1 LGRSGRSQFDSETRK
16 EAQTAMHTLIDELE
30 NLLNSAMRMPVGGKL
45 LIDETALRRLVEE
58 MRASLPDELRMG
70 QRIAGERDR
79 ILADARAQARRIIE
93 DAQAQVNARLDEQG
107 VVQAARQ
114 RAREIQAEAEKT
126 ATNLRGETDQY
137 VLNQFS
143 ALESRLIRV
152 LREVQAGQR
161 TLTHEPGDKP
171 GSA

>member
-1 LGRSGRSQFDSETRK
+1 MQ
-16 EAQTAMHTLIDELE
+16 TLIDELE
-30 NLLNSAMRMPVGGKL
+30 NLLNNAKRMPVGGKL
-45 LIDETALRRLVEE
+45 LIDEAALRHLVEE
-58 MRASLPDELRMG
+58 MRAALPDELRVG

-93 DAQAQVNARLDEQG
+93 DAQHQANARVDEQG

-126 ATNLRGETDQY
+126 ATHLREETDQY
-137 VLNQFS
+137 VINQFS

-161 TLTHEPGDKP
+161 TLTQGQGDKP
-171 GSA
+171 GTA

>member
-1 LGRSGRSQFDSETRK
+1 MQ
-16 EAQTAMHTLIDELE
+16 TLIDELE
-30 NLLNSAMRMPVGGKL
+30 NLLNNSMRMPVGGKL
-45 LIDETALRRLVEE
+45 LVDEAALRHIVEE
-58 MRASLPDELRMG
+58 MRAALPDELRVG

-93 DAQAQVNARLDEQG
+93 DAQHQANAKVDEQG

-126 ATNLRGETDQY
+126 AVNLRAETDQY
-137 VLNQFS
+137 VFNQFS

-161 TLTHEPGDKP
+161 YLQHSTDQSN
-171 GSA
+171 GSPAVPDEH

>member
-1 LGRSGRSQFDSETRK
+1 MQ
-16 EAQTAMHTLIDELE
+16 TLIDELE

-45 LIDETALRRLVEE
+45 LIDEATLRRLVEE
-58 MRASLPDELRMG
+58 MRAALPDELRVG

-93 DAQAQVNARLDEQG
+93 DAQLQAHAKLDEQG
-107 VVQAARQ
+107 MVQAARQ

-126 ATNLRGETDQY
+126 SASLRAETDQY

-161 TLTHEPGDKP
+161 ALAQQAPGEKTGTP
-171 GSA
+171 

>member
-1 LGRSGRSQFDSETRK
+1 MQ
-16 EAQTAMHTLIDELE
+16 TLIDQLE
-30 NLLNSAMRMPVGGKL
+30 NLLNNSMRMPVGGKL
-45 LIDETALRRLVEE
+45 LVDEAALRHIVEE
-58 MRASLPDELRMG
+58 MRAALPDELRVG

-93 DAQAQVNARLDEQG
+93 DAQHQANAKIDEQG

-126 ATNLRGETDQY
+126 AANLRTEADQY
-137 VLNQFS
+137 VFNQFS

-161 TLTHEPGDKP
+161 TLTQGPGEKP
-171 GSA
+171 GTA

>member
-1 LGRSGRSQFDSETRK
+1 
-16 EAQTAMHTLIDELE
+16 MHTLIDELE

-45 LIDETALRRLVEE
+45 LIDEAALRRLVEE
-58 MRASLPDELRMG
+58 MRASLPDELRVG

-126 ATNLRGETDQY
+126 ATSLRSETDQY

-143 ALESRLIRV
+143 GLESRLIRV
-152 LREVQAGQR
+152 LREVQAGQHA
-161 TLTHEPGDKP
+161 LTQGQGDKH
-171 GSA
+171 

>member
-1 LGRSGRSQFDSETRK
+1 MQ
-16 EAQTAMHTLIDELE
+16 TLIDELE
-30 NLLNSAMRMPVGGKL
+30 ALINSAIRMPVGGKIL
-45 LIDETALRRLVEE
+45 VDDAAIRRIIDE
-58 MRASLPDELRMG
+58 MRATQPDELRVG

-93 DAQAQVNARLDEQG
+93 EAQAQSNARLEEQG

-114 RAREIQAEAEKT
+114 RARELQQEAEKL
-126 ATNLRGETDQY
+126 AVNLRTETDQY

-143 ALESRLIRV
+143 SLESRLIRL

-161 TLTHEPGDKP
+161 ALTQGPGERP
-171 GSA
+171 EGSQRP

>member
-1 LGRSGRSQFDSETRK
+1 MQ
-16 EAQTAMHTLIDELE
+16 TLIDELE
-30 NLLNSAMRMPVGGKL
+30 NLLNSAKRMPVGGKL
-45 LIDETALRRLVEE
+45 LMDEAALRHLIAQ
-58 MRASLPDELRMG
+58 MRAALPDELRVG

-93 DAQAQVNARLDEQG
+93 DAQHQANAKVDEQG
-107 VVQAARQ
+107 IVQNARQ

-126 ATNLRGETDQY
+126 ATTLRAETDQY
-137 VLNQFS
+137 VLSQFS
-143 ALESRLIRV
+143 MLESRLIRV

-161 TLTHEPGDKP
+161 SLTQGEKP

>member
-1 LGRSGRSQFDSETRK
+1 MQ
-16 EAQTAMHTLIDELE
+16 TLIDELE
-30 NLLNSAMRMPVGGKL
+30 NLLNNAKRMPVGGKL
-45 LIDETALRRLVEE
+45 LIDEAALRHLVVE
-58 MRASLPDELRMG
+58 MRAALPDELRVG

-93 DAQAQVNARLDEQG
+93 DAQHQANAKVDEQG

-126 ATNLRGETDQY
+126 TANLRVETDQY
-137 VLNQFS
+137 VINQFS

-161 TLTHEPGDKP
+161 TLTQGPGERP
-171 GSA
+171 GTT

>member
-1 LGRSGRSQFDSETRK
+1 MQ
-16 EAQTAMHTLIDELE
+16 TLIDELE
-30 NLLNSAMRMPVGGKL
+30 RMINTAMRMPLGGKIL
-45 LIDETALRRLVEE
+45 VDEAAIRRFIEE
-58 MRASLPDELRMG
+58 MRASQPDELRMG

-93 DAQAQVNARLDEQG
+93 EAQAQMNARLDEQG

-114 RAREIQAEAEKT
+114 RARDLQQEAEKT
-126 ATNLRGETDQY
+126 AANLRAEADQY

-161 TLTHEPGDKP
+161 SLTQGPEERAESAPKP
-171 GSA
+171 

>member
-1 LGRSGRSQFDSETRK
+1 MQ
-16 EAQTAMHTLIDELE
+16 TLIDELD
-30 NLLNSAMRMPVGGKL
+30 NVINGAMRMPVGGKIL
-45 LIDETALRRLVEE
+45 VDEAAIRHVAEE
-58 MRASLPDELRMG
+58 MRTTLPDELRTG

-93 DAQAQVNARLDEQG
+93 EAQAQSNSKLEEQG

-114 RAREIQAEAEKT
+114 RAREIQQEAEKA
-126 ATNLRGETDQY
+126 ATNLRAETDQY
-137 VLNQFS
+137 VLSQFS

-161 TLTHEPGDKP
+161 SLTQGPSERAEDGQKP
-171 GSA
+171 

>member
-1 LGRSGRSQFDSETRK
+1 MQ
-16 EAQTAMHTLIDELE
+16 TLIDELE
-30 NLLNSAMRMPVGGKL
+30 NLLNTAKRMPVGGKL
-45 LIDETALRRLVEE
+45 LIDEAALRHLVEE
-58 MRASLPDELRMG
+58 MRAALPDELRVG

-93 DAQAQVNARLDEQG
+93 DAQHQANAKLDEQG
-107 VVQAARQ
+107 LVQAARQ

-126 ATNLRGETDQY
+126 ATHLREETDQY
-137 VLNQFS
+137 VINQFS

-161 TLTHEPGDKP
+161 TLTLGPGDKP
-171 GSA
+171 GTP

>member
-1 LGRSGRSQFDSETRK
+1 
-16 EAQTAMHTLIDELE
+16 MHTLIDELE
-30 NLLNSAMRMPVGGKL
+30 NLVNSAPRMPLGGRL
-45 LIDETALRRLVEE
+45 LIDEAALRQLVEA
-58 MRASLPDELRMG
+58 MRASLPDELRVG

-93 DAQAQVNARLDEQG
+93 DAQMQANAKLDEQG
-107 VVQAARQ
+107 LVQAARQ

-126 ATNLRGETDQY
+126 AASLRTETDQY
-137 VLNQFS
+137 VLGQFS

-161 TLTHEPGDKP
+161 TLTQGAGDKS

>member
-1 LGRSGRSQFDSETRK
+1 
-16 EAQTAMHTLIDELE
+16 MHTLIDELE
-30 NLLNSAMRMPVGGKL
+30 NLVNSAPRMPLGGRL
-45 LIDETALRRLVEE
+45 LIDEAALRQLVEA
-58 MRASLPDELRMG
+58 MRGSLPDELRVG

-93 DAQAQVNARLDEQG
+93 DAQMQANAKLDEQG
-107 VVQAARQ
+107 LVQAARQ

-126 ATNLRGETDQY
+126 TASLRAETDQY
-137 VLNQFS
+137 VLSQFS

-161 TLTHEPGDKP
+161 TLTQGAGDKT
-171 GSA
+171 GAA

>member
-1 LGRSGRSQFDSETRK
+1 MQ
-16 EAQTAMHTLIDELE
+16 TLIDELE
-30 NLLNSAMRMPVGGKL
+30 NLLNSAKRMPMGGKL
-45 LIDETALRRLVEE
+45 LLDEGALRRIIDE
-58 MRASLPDELRMG
+58 MRASTPDELRVG

-93 DAQAQVNARLDEQG
+93 EAQTQASARLDEQG
-107 VVQAARQ
+107 IVQGARQ
-114 RAREIQAEAEKT
+114 RAREIQTDAERT
-126 ATNLRGETDQY
+126 AANLRNETDQY

-161 TLTHEPGDKP
+161 ALTHSPGDKP
-171 GSA
+171 GNA

>member
-1 LGRSGRSQFDSETRK
+1 MQ
-16 EAQTAMHTLIDELE
+16 TLIDELE
-30 NLLNSAMRMPVGGKL
+30 NLLNNALRMPVGGKL
-45 LIDETALRRLVEE
+45 LIDEAALRHLVEE
-58 MRASLPDELRMG
+58 MRAALPDELRVG

-93 DAQAQVNARLDEQG
+93 DAQHQANAKVDEQG

-126 ATNLRGETDQY
+126 AANLRAETDQY
-137 VLNQFS
+137 VFNQFS

-152 LREVQAGQR
+152 LREVQAGERSLAQG
-161 TLTHEPGDKP
+161 PGERS
-171 GSA
+171 GTT

>member
-1 LGRSGRSQFDSETRK
+1 MQ
-16 EAQTAMHTLIDELE
+16 TLIDQLE
-30 NLLNSAMRMPVGGKL
+30 NLLNNSMRMPVGGKL
-45 LIDETALRRLVEE
+45 LIDEAALRHLVEE
-58 MRASLPDELRMG
+58 MRAVLPDELRVG

-93 DAQAQVNARLDEQG
+93 DAQHQANAKVDEQG

-126 ATNLRGETDQY
+126 AANLRTEADQY
-137 VLNQFS
+137 VFNQFS

-161 TLTHEPGDKP
+161 TLTQGPGEKP
-171 GSA
+171 GTA